1 METKVCSRCKR
12 ELPVSGF
19 YTSKRSKDGLQSYC
33 KDCTKQVQA
42 ARSGRADKDSPLV
55 AFTPRELIAEL
66 RRRGY
71 RGELRFEN
79 VIKL

>member
-1 METKVCSRCKR
+1 MKKR
-12 ELPVSGF
+12 V
-19 YTSKRSKDGLQSYC
+19 R
-33 KDCTKQVQA
+33 A
-42 ARSGRADKDSPLV
+42 ARSDRADKLA